1 MSGTFACSGDAP
13 AYALGAL
20 DDAELAAFTRHLR
33 ECSVCREEVES
44 FEALVNVLPMSV
56 PQYPAPRRLRRAVMA
71 EVRAD
76 ARSRRVAARRPL
88 TVRSPL
94 QRPALSGFRAGWV
107 GTAVAIVLVLAVV
120 TVGLTAARSRS
131 RNVSAR
137 MYAASVGSGEVILS
151 RGANQLVVH
160 HLTPLAPGRTYEV
173 WLKRATGAPQPT
185 SVLFNVS
192 ASGTGAIDLPSALGG
207 VAEVMVTQEPAGGTA
222 RPTSPP
228 VLITH
233 LS

>member
-1 MSGTFACSGDAP
+1 MSETFSCPGDAP

-33 ECSVCREEVES
+33 ACSVCREEVES
-44 FEALVNVLPMSV
+44 FEALVHVLPMSV
-56 PQYPAPRRLRRAVMA
+56 PQYQAPRGLRRAVMA

-76 ARSRRVAARRPL
+76 ARTRRAAARPPVTARTPL
-88 TVRSPL
+88 T
-94 QRPALSGFRAGWV
+94 RPSLPGFRAGWV
-107 GTAVAIVLVLAVV
+107 GAAVAVVLVLAVI
-120 TVGLTAARSRS
+120 TVGLTAGGTRHIG
-131 RNVSAR
+131 AR

-151 RGANQLVVH
+151 RSDNQLVVH
-160 HLTPLAPGRTYEV
+160 HLAPLGPGRTYEV
-173 WLKRATGAPQPT
+173 WLKRATGSPQPT

-192 ASGTGAIDLPSALGG
+192 ASGDGAVDLPSGLGG
-207 VAEVMVTQEPAGGTA
+207 VTEVMVTQEPAGGTA
-222 RPTSPP
+222 RPTSQP